1 MIFHSVVMNVA
12 DLERSIEFYREV
24 FGFTVLASRD
34 QVVAISAPDS
44 DRPQV
49 IVLRALGTS
58 GRIGGAR
65 HVGMRALIVEVDSVE
80 ELDQIEAELQSRGS
94 YRGRRR
100 GPTWTAVVGT
110 DPDHIGVVTACSVGS
125 GRVSRDDWTS
135 LDEFV
140 YGIGE

>member
-12 DLERSIEFYREV
+12 DLERSIEFYRAV

-58 GRIGGAR
+58 GRMGGAR
-65 HVGMRALIVEVDSVE
+65 HVGMRAIILEVDSTE
-80 ELDQIEAELQSRGS
+80 ELDRIEGALQSRGS
-94 YRGRRR
+94 YVGRRQ

-110 DPDHIGVVTACSVGS
+110 DPDHIAVVTASSVGTDH
-125 GRVSRDDWTS
+125 VSRDDWTS